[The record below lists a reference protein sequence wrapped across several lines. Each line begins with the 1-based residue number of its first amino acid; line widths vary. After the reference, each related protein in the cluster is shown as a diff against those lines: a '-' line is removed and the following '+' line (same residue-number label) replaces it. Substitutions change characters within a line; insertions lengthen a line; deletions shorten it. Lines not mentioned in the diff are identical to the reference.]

1 MLQDLGK
8 LVEKTKNAVK
18 NNFNYEDVG
27 LSEGFKKA
35 FADNIASGGNT
46 WKIQLLLQPQRG

>member
-27 LSEGFKKA
+27 LSEGFK
-35 FADNIASGGNT
+35 GGSSIWRCIPVT
-46 WKIQLLLQPQRG
+46 